1 MSLKEIDGNIPSRN
15 LTDVLMNDYLNYFNN
30 YLTVAAWALDHS
42 LDVDYASEYIEMA
55 RDVYYREKGRENS

>member
-30 YLTVAAWALDHS
+30 YISIEVWALDHS
-42 LDVDYASEYIEMA
+42 LDVDYAKDYIDMA
-55 RDVYYREKGRENS
+55 RGIYHKEKISQS